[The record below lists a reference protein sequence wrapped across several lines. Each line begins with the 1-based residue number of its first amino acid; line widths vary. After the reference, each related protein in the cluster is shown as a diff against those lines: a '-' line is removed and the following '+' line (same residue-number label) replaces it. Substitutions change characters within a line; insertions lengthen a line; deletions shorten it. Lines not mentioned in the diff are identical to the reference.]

1 MDDAKNTKIQYIMV
15 DSDLVSDPSSFTLD
29 LNQESNLHCEGI
41 NQVIGIKLVDFY
53 ITQVGS
59 SGSGTGPAAKYID
72 ILCKDI
78 PKVAQILDERNGQ
91 TFARIPLE
99 RAFYGS
105 SSFKQHDKQWFPF
118 ERKTTLFNPINIQ
131 KLNFDIKKMR
141 GDDEYRPLGND
152 SSWYMILEIITRVER
167 EESKPEEQD
176 EEEAKKE
183 EESDSKV
190 EKYTIHGTENKA
202 EDVDRWNAIVSIIFI
217 ILVGFVLLLIPKR
230 KPLSG

>member
-53 ITQVGS
+53 ITQIGS
-59 SGSGTGPAAKYID
+59 SGGGTGTGAKYID

-99 RAFYGS
+99 RAYYGS

-131 KLNFDIKKMR
+131 KLNFDIKEMR
-141 GDDEYRPLGND
+141 GDDDYRSLRSGAK
-152 SSWYMILEIITRVER
+152 WYMILEIITRVER

-176 EEEAKKE
+176 EEDGGKE
-183 EESDSKV
+183 NYQIEES
-190 EKYTIHGTENKA
+190 TENVD
-202 EDVDRWNAIVSIIFI
+202 DVNKWDAMIYIFLIIM
-217 ILVGFVLLLIPKR
+217 VGFLLILPKR
-230 KPLSG
+230 RD

>member
-15 DSDLVSDPSSFTLD
+15 DSDLVSDPKSFTLD

-53 ITQVGS
+53 VTQVAS
-59 SGSGTGPAAKYID
+59 SGGGTGTGAKYID

-99 RAFYGS
+99 RAYYGS
-105 SSFKQHDKQWFPF
+105 STFKQHDKQWFPF

-131 KLNFDIKKMR
+131 KLNFDIKEMR
-141 GDDEYRPLGND
+141 GDKSYQSLQND
-152 SSWYMILEIITRVER
+152 AEWYMVLEITTRVER
-167 EESKPEEQD
+167 EKPKPEEQD
-176 EEEAKKE
+176 EEDGGKE
-183 EESDSKV
+183 NYQIEES
-190 EKYTIHGTENKA
+190 TENVD
-202 EDVDRWNAIVSIIFI
+202 DVNKWDAMIYIFLIIM
-217 ILVGFVLLLIPKR
+217 VGFLLILPKR
-230 KPLSG
+230 RD

>member
-29 LNQESNLHCEGI
+29 LNQGSNLHCEDI

-59 SGSGTGPAAKYID
+59 SGSGAGPSAKYID

-105 SSFKQHDKQWFPF
+105 HTFKQHDKQWFPF

-141 GDDEYRPLGND
+141 GDNEYRPLGND
-152 SSWYMILEIITRVER
+152 TPWYMILEIITRVEQQR
-167 EESKPEEQD
+167 SIYQ
-176 EEEAKKE
+176 
-183 EESDSKV
+183 SQ
-190 EKYTIHGTENKA
+190 TE
-202 EDVDRWNAIVSIIFI
+202 D
-217 ILVGFVLLLIPKR
+217 GFVCIPKDEL
-230 KPLSG
+230 KAAFET

>member
-15 DSDLVSDPSSFTLD
+15 DSDLVNDSRSFTLD

-53 ITQVGS
+53 VTQVGNT
-59 SGSGTGPAAKYID
+59 GGGVGTGAKYID

-99 RAFYGS
+99 RAYSGS
-105 SSFKQHDKQWFPF
+105 SSFKQHDKQWSSF

-131 KLNFDIKKMR
+131 KLNFDIKEMR
-141 GDDEYRPLGND
+141 GNGTYQSLQND
-152 SSWYMILEIITRVER
+152 AEWYMVLEIITRVER

-176 EEEAKKE
+176 EEDGGKE
-183 EESDSKV
+183 NYQIEES
-190 EKYTIHGTENKA
+190 TENVD
-202 EDVDRWNAIVSIIFI
+202 DVTKWDAIIYIFLIIM
-217 ILVGFVLLLIPKR
+217 VGFLLILPKR
-230 KPLSG
+230 RD